1 MENWSIGKTIS
12 GCQVFQEPSLS
23 NASICDQAV
32 LPKLHH
38 SSTPLLH
45 KPLKFQE
52 TKSPLGM
59 TKAGSSGPGFLREP
73 MADPFLFL
81 NKTQGPETSSC
92 FGSVSCVLHL
102 PGRHVCLF
110 MWTYMAQSIYNFF
123 HNPRNL
129 KAQPLEML
137 L

>member
-1 MENWSIGKTIS
+1 MFGSIGVMENWSIGKTIS

-59 TKAGSSGPGFLREP
+59 TKAGSSGPGFLLSLDNPLIIKFIQKQLSLLWKSTE
-73 MADPFLFL
+73 
-81 NKTQGPETSSC
+81 
-92 FGSVSCVLHL
+92 
-102 PGRHVCLF
+102 
-110 MWTYMAQSIYNFF
+110 F
-123 HNPRNL
+123 HWRG
-129 KAQPLEML
+129 
-137 L
+137 